1 MLGRIS
7 ESIMAL
13 AALVTLMQATTL
25 AEDRAQSQR
34 LAIYYRYLGFA
45 SLVKGG
51 SIQPHWMTDGSSFWY
66 AEGSPENTIIWK
78 VDPPNN
84 SKTSLFDSNRLR
96 RALARCLG
104 HEPDGSGL
112 PFVEFSFVDG
122 EKAASFSVESRDF
135 IIQLDSY
142 SISPLNSFSTSRQS
156 TSPSLPRGG
165 TTQVPSP
172 DGRWLASVQ
181 DHNIFL
187 YSNVGGSSEQIT
199 VDGIKDYEWEVTG
212 AVWSPDS
219 SRLAVRKVDSRRMNS
234 IPLVHWLKTEE
245 EIEWV
250 RYAKAGGPMGQV
262 ELFILDRLTKQ
273 KVRLDAG
280 QNWDHYF
287 FVLGWLPDG
296 SELFF
301 LKTDRE
307 TKRLDLTAAN
317 PATGAT
323 RVVLTETQ
331 KTFIGG
337 LEFLNLGWSRVF
349 TMMEDGKHFVWMSER
364 DGWSHLY
371 LYNLAGALVRRLT
384 AGRFPVL
391 RVVAVDKKG
400 RWIYFTAHAEERLY
414 DTHLYRVNFDG
425 REFKRLTDT
434 IGHHEI
440 DFAPSKQFFLDTHSS
455 TGRPPTVELR
465 SADGRLLQKV
475 SEAQTEELKELKWSP
490 PEDFEVKAADKKT
503 PLYGVLYK
511 PYDFDTHKRYPV
523 VDFIYGGPQ
532 TTIVPRTFAD
542 RRGWHPQALAQ
553 LGFITFVVD
562 ARGTPERGKEF
573 QDVAYGN
580 IGQNEIPDHVAVL
593 KQLAEERSYM
603 DLRRVGILGHSY
615 GGYFA
620 LRAMMMAPDIY
631 HVGISSAPVADLA
644 ETPAN
649 GIEPYLGLPQNNKE
663 AYEYCANTRLAANL
677 RGKLLLMIG
686 TSDDDVR
693 FASTMKMVE
702 ALTRAGKRYDLVVLP
717 EQPHSLAKMDP
728 SAYRYWQE
736 RVREYFQ
743 EYLRPEQEGRPALQ

>member
-1 MLGRIS
+1 M
-7 ESIMAL
+7 
-13 AALVTLMQATTL
+13 
-25 AEDRAQSQR
+25 
-34 LAIYYRYLGFA
+34 YYRYLGFA

-51 SIQPHWMTDGSSFWY
+51 SIQPHWMMDGSSFWY
-66 AEGSPENTIIWK
+66 AEDSPENTTIWK
-78 VDPPNN
+78 VDPSKN

-104 HEPDGSGL
+104 HEPNGSGL
-112 PFVEFSFVDG
+112 PFFEFSFVDG
-122 EKAASFSVESRDF
+122 ERAARFNVESRDF
-135 IIQLDSY
+135 TIQLDSY
-142 SISPLNSFSTSRQS
+142 SIYPLNSFSTSRQS
-156 TSPSLPRGG
+156 AGPSPPRGG
-165 TTQVPSP
+165 TAQVPSP
-172 DGRWLASVQ
+172 DGRWVASVQ

-187 YSNVGGSSEQIT
+187 YSNLGDLSEQIT

-219 SRLAVRKVDSRRMNS
+219 SRVAVRKVDSRGMNS
-234 IPLVHWLKTEE
+234 IPIVHWLKAEE

-250 RYAKAGGPMGQV
+250 RYTKAGGPMGQA
-262 ELFILDRLTKQ
+262 ELFILDRLGKRE
-273 KVRLDAG
+273 VRLDTG
-280 QNWDHYF
+280 QNSDHYF
-287 FVLGWLPDG
+287 FILGWLPDG

-301 LKTDRE
+301 LKMDRE
-307 TKRLDLTAAN
+307 TKRLELRAAN

-337 LEFLNLGWSRVF
+337 LEFLNVGWSRVF
-349 TMMEDGKHFVWMSER
+349 TMLEDGKRFIWMSER
-364 DGWSHLY
+364 DGWNHLF
-371 LYNLAGALVRRLT
+371 LYNVDGTLVRRLT
-384 AGRFPVL
+384 EGRFPVL
-391 RVVAVDKKG
+391 QVVAVDEKAG
-400 RWIYFTAHAEERLY
+400 WIYFTAHAEERLY

-440 DFAPSKQFFLDTHSS
+440 DFAPSKQFFVDTHSS
-455 TGRPPTVELR
+455 IGRLPAVELR
-465 SADGRLLQKV
+465 SAAGKLLQRV
-475 SEAQTEELKELKWSP
+475 SEAQIECLKGLKWTQ
-490 PEDFEVKAADKKT
+490 PEGFQVKAADNKAE
-503 PLYGVLYK
+503 LYGVLYK
-511 PYDFDTHKRYPV
+511 PYDFDDQKRYPV

-532 TTIVPRTFAD
+532 TTVVPRTFAD
-542 RRGWHPQALAQ
+542 RRGVRPQALAQ

-580 IGQNEIPDHVAVL
+580 IGRNEIPDHVAVL
-593 KQLAEERSYM
+593 KQLAEERPYM

-620 LRAMMMAPDIY
+620 LRAMVMAPDIY

-693 FASTMKMVE
+693 FSSAMKMVE
-702 ALTRAGKRYDLVVLP
+702 ALVRAGKPYDLIVLP
-717 EQPHSLAKMDP
+717 EQPHSLANMDP
-728 SAYRYWQE
+728 SVYSYWQE
-736 RVREYFQ
+736 RVRA
-743 EYLRPEQEGRPALQ
+743 YLEEHLKPEQERQSVPQ